1 MTVTL
6 SRAAAALL
14 VLALAAPASPLH
26 AAAVAPP
33 SPGAPASS
41 QIPNLN
47 ADTLAG
53 MHVHLP
59 ADLQGKRAVL
69 VLAFNKGARSQVRD
83 WGVRLDKDF
92 SRSPDVLYF
101 DMPVIAAVPHF
112 LRGYVLHSM
121 AAELSDRGKQHF
133 LPIPDNESR
142 WRALAGYKDPNLA
155 YILVIDSSGQVEW
168 QTSGPLTATAYTALR
183 EHLPAP
189 APTSAP
195 PPSKSASTPA
205 PVLP

>member
-1 MTVTL
+1 MAITL
-6 SRAAAALL
+6 SRTAAALL
-14 VLALAAPASPLH
+14 VLALAAPASSLH
-26 AAAVAPP
+26 AVAAAAP
-33 SPGAPASS
+33 SPGVPAPS

-112 LRGYVLHSM
+112 LRSYVLHSM

-168 QTSGPLTATAYTALR
+168 QTSGPLTAAAYTALR

-189 APTSAP
+189 AATLAP
-195 PPSKSASTPA
+195 LPGRSASTPA